1 MGDRSHSAG
10 GIGGLMGRHDDKTG
24 YKTGYKSAA
33 KLMNT
38 RNEAVRGRLLRFN
51 V

>member
-1 MGDRSHSAG
+1 
-10 GIGGLMGRHDDKTG
+10 MGRHDDKTG
-24 YKTGYKSAA
+24 YKTGYKSEA

-38 RNEAVRGRLLRFN
+38 RNEAVRGRLLLFN

>member
-24 YKTGYKSAA
+24 YKTGYKSEA
-33 KLMNT
+33 KVMDAS
-38 RNEAVRGRLLRFN
+38 NEEVHSRLLRFN